1 MNRETQT
8 WNLMAEAVDIGRRIR
23 DVEVGIEG
31 AEQQLQTLELELWD
45 LLRRINLARQGRAEQ
60 VS

>member
-1 MNRETQT
+1 MDHKTQT
-8 WNLMAEAVDIGRRIR
+8 WNHIVEAFDIGRRIR

-31 AEQQLQTLELELWD
+31 AEEQLRTLEIELRD
-45 LLRRINLARQGRAEQ
+45 LLRRIELVRQGRAEQ